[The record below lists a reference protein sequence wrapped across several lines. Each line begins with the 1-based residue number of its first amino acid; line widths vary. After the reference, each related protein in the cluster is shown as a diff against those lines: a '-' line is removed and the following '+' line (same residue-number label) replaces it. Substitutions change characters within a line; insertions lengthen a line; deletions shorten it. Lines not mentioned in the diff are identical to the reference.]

1 MALKAVFPGADVGR
15 GMYESFYLRAVAPDE
30 PVGVWLRYTVHKRP
44 GGVPRGSVWCTV
56 FDATAG
62 PLMHKHT
69 TEDLS
74 APADGWIAI
83 GPDSRLAPGVAE
95 GSCGE
100 ASWSLRFRSDERE
113 LRHLPH
119 AWMYRAPLPRTKLT
133 SPAPSAS
140 FDGTIEISGSPS
152 RTLDVRGWRGMVGH
166 NWGSEHAER
175 WIWLH
180 GIGFEED
187 PSAWLDV
194 ALGRVLVAGRMTPWM
209 ASGALSLDGARVR
222 LGGLLKRGLR
232 VAETATR
239 CTIVLPGEGGLSV
252 EVNVEEPPDTAAGW
266 RYADPGARAHS
277 PKDWVPEGGVG
288 EHDVVNCS
296 IASLTLS
303 VHRRGEATRMLH
315 TSHGGAYE
323 LGMRERDHGVPLA
336 PFADG

>member
-1 MALKAVFPGADVGR
+1 
-15 GMYESFYLRAVAPDE
+15 MY
-30 PVGVWLRYTVHKRP
+30 K
-44 GGVPRGSVWCTV
+44 
-56 FDATAG
+56 
-62 PLMHKHT
+62 
-69 TEDLS
+69 
-74 APADGWIAI
+74 
-83 GPDSRLAPGVAE
+83 
-95 GSCGE
+95 
-100 ASWSLRFRSDERE
+100 
-113 LRHLPH
+113 
-119 AWMYRAPLPRTKLT
+119 APLPRTKLT

-140 FDGTIEISGSPS
+140 FDGTVEISGSPS

-194 ALGRVLVAGRMTPWM
+194 AVGRVLVAGRMTPWM
-209 ASGALSLDGARVR
+209 ASGALSFDGRRVR
-222 LGGLLKRGLR
+222 LGGLLARGLR

-266 RYADPGARAHS
+266 RYADPDG
-277 PKDWVPEGGVG
+277 G
-288 EHDVVNCS
+288 EHDVANCS

-303 VHRRGEATRMLH
+303 AHRRGEATRMLH

-336 PFADG
+336 PFGDG